1 MKQQENKRLNIFRI
15 FFQTVPILL
24 AFGIII
30 AFEGYDLY
38 FADFDLSFGF
48 TGSFLVAILVCF
60 GMQLFIN
67 TNPILKNTK
76 SGIVAGAILTIE
88 IILFLLFAQYHL
100 FITGVIVVAIFF
112 FSSWLTQKII
122 CVNKEKRKI
131 TPKLRKWC
139 KHRSHSFI
147 AYILSIV
154 LIIPACIGYYEE
166 YEKYSLSAEEWVVF
180 VEWFNEDS
188 EETEEVGK
196 DAIPHED
203 KISDLLKWD
212 ELSVADKE
220 RVIRSIALIE
230 KEELGISNEVEITVS
245 TEKMSNYTCGYYID
259 SSKEIFINYK
269 YLNEGK
275 LENVLQ
281 TILHEMHHAFV
292 HYTVENIDYESELV
306 QDNFYYKQAREWKE
320 NTENYISSNIN
331 YDEYRNQPI
340 EADARTYAEE
350 RVVVYLEYMNEKQK
364 MNG

>member
-1 MKQQENKRLNIFRI
+1 MKKQKDKRLNIFRI

-24 AFGIII
+24 SFGIII

-38 FADFDLSFGF
+38 FADFDLSLGYV
-48 TGSFLVAILVCF
+48 GSFLVAILVCF

-67 TNPILKNTK
+67 INPMLKNTK
-76 SGIVAGAILTIE
+76 SGIVAGTILTIE

-122 CVNKEKRKI
+122 CVNKKKRKI
-131 TPKLRKWC
+131 TPKLKKWC
-139 KHRSHSFI
+139 RNRSHSLI
-147 AYILSIV
+147 AYVLCLV
-154 LIIPACIGYYEE
+154 LIAPAGIGVYEE
-166 YEKYSLSAEEWVVF
+166 YYKYSLSSEEWAAF
-180 VEWFNEDS
+180 VEWFNEDG
-188 EETEEVGK
+188 EETEKEEK
-196 DAIPHED
+196 EAIPYED

-212 ELSVADKE
+212 ELNVAEKE

-230 KEELGISNEVEITVS
+230 KEELGISNDVEITVS
-245 TEKMSNYTCGYYID
+245 TEKMSDYTCGYYID

-331 YDEYRNQPI
+331 YDKYKNQPI
-340 EADARTYAEE
+340 EADARAYAEE
-350 RVVVYLEYMNEKQK
+350 RVEYYLEYIEANKEGM
-364 MNG
+364 

>member
-1 MKQQENKRLNIFRI
+1 MKQQENKRLNMFRI
-15 FFQTVPILL
+15 FFQTIPILL

-38 FADFDLSFGF
+38 FADFDLSFGVV
-48 TGSFLVAILVCF
+48 GSFLVAILVCF

-67 TNPILKNTK
+67 TNPMLKNTK
-76 SGIVAGAILTIE
+76 SGIVAGTILTIE

-100 FITGVIVVAIFF
+100 FITGVIVVSIFF
-112 FSSWLTQKII
+112 FSSCLTQKII

-131 TPKLRKWC
+131 TPKLKKWC
-139 KHRSHSFI
+139 RNRSHSLI
-147 AYILSIV
+147 AYVLCFV
-154 LIIPACIGYYEE
+154 LIAPAGIGVYEE
-166 YEKYSLSAEEWVVF
+166 YYKYSLSSEEWAAF
-180 VEWFNEDS
+180 VEWFSEDS
-188 EETEEVGK
+188 EEVEKEEK
-196 DAIPHED
+196 ETIPHED
-203 KISDLLKWD
+203 KISDLLKWE
-212 ELSVADKE
+212 ELNVAEKE

-230 KEELGISNEVEITVS
+230 KEELGISNGVEITVS
-245 TEKMSNYTCGYYID
+245 TEKMSEYTCGYYVD

-306 QDNFYYKQAREWKE
+306 QDNYYYKQAREWKE

-340 EADARTYAEE
+340 EADARAYAEE
-350 RVVVYLEYMNEKQK
+350 RVEYYLEYIEANKEGM
-364 MNG
+364 